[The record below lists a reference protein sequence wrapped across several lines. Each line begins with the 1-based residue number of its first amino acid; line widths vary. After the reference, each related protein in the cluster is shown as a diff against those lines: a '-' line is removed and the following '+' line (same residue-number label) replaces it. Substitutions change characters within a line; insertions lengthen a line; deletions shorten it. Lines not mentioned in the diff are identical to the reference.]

1 MKTAKYCYH
10 RQLVLHL
17 NEILISSLLRIFFS
31 EVSYKLIS
39 AGFSQHQ
46 LSRGLI
52 LNLQSCTDREE
63 RGIILIKSWYVMIL
77 TRPYLGFGF
86 QIVIRVKGVC
96 WFHDVIIKVVLLVPS
111 LQCFVWGK
119 VMIVLSVLNFK

>member
-1 MKTAKYCYH
+1 
-10 RQLVLHL
+10 
-17 NEILISSLLRIFFS
+17 
-31 EVSYKLIS
+31 
-39 AGFSQHQ
+39 
-46 LSRGLI
+46 
-52 LNLQSCTDREE
+52 
-63 RGIILIKSWYVMIL
+63 MIL